1 MSWRDRLNSFT
12 GKTRIVVSRVML
24 QLNGSEV
31 APLLGILN
39 SAARSAVEAD
49 GDLEV
54 MGEEL
59 ANICQSLLQQQINWQ
74 SGGNEGDVF
83 WDEGEA
89 GDYVNELFTDSA
101 QRYLSTP
108 DYNEITAGET
118 FSLPATTNLVVMLT
132 IACEGELP
140 DLETNLAA
148 NIEAMEDGLKALINL
163 HYQRQLRAVQFHF
176 SPARLGDELT
186 DEQVLLNFPELVP
199 L

>member
-1 MSWRDRLNSFT
+1 MGWRDRFNSFT

-39 SAARSAVEAD
+39 SSARRAVEGD
-49 GDLEV
+49 GNLEV

-59 ANICQSLLQQQINWQ
+59 VDICQNLLQQQVNWQ
-74 SGGNEGDVF
+74 SGANEGNVF
-83 WDEGEA
+83 WEEGDA

-108 DYNEITAGET
+108 DYEEISADENL
-118 FSLPATTNLVVMLT
+118 SLPATSNIVIMLT
-132 IACEGELP
+132 VAFEGEIS
-140 DLETNLAA
+140 DLETNLA
-148 NIEAMEDGLKALINL
+148 NMEAMEDGLKALINL

-176 SPARLGDELT
+176 SPACLGDELT
-186 DEQVLLNFPELVP
+186 DDQVLLNFPELIP

>member
-1 MSWRDRLNSFT
+1 MGWRDRFNSFT

-31 APLLGILN
+31 APLLGIFN
-39 SAARSAVEAD
+39 SAARNAVEAD

-59 ANICQSLLQQQINWQ
+59 VNICQNLLQQQVNWQ
-74 SGGNEGDVF
+74 SGANEGDVF
-83 WDEGEA
+83 WNEGEA

-108 DYNEITAGET
+108 DYQEIGVDET
-118 FSLPATTNLVVMLT
+118 LSLPATSNIVVMLSV
-132 IACEGELP
+132 AFEGEVP
-140 DLETNLAA
+140 DIETNLA
-148 NIEAMEDGLKALINL
+148 NMEAMEDGLKALINL

-186 DEQVLLNFPELVP
+186 DDQVLLNFPELVP

>member
-1 MSWRDRLNSFT
+1 MGWRDRFNSFT

-39 SAARSAVEAD
+39 SSARRAVEGD
-49 GDLEV
+49 GNLEV

-59 ANICQSLLQQQINWQ
+59 VDICQNLLQQQVNWQ
-74 SGGNEGDVF
+74 SGANEGNVF
-83 WDEGEA
+83 WEEGDA

-108 DYNEITAGET
+108 DYEEISADENL
-118 FSLPATTNLVVMLT
+118 SLPATSNIVIMLT
-132 IACEGELP
+132 VAFEGEIS
-140 DLETNLAA
+140 DLETNLA
-148 NIEAMEDGLKALINL
+148 NMEAMEDGLKALINL

-186 DEQVLLNFPELVP
+186 DDQVLLNFPELVP